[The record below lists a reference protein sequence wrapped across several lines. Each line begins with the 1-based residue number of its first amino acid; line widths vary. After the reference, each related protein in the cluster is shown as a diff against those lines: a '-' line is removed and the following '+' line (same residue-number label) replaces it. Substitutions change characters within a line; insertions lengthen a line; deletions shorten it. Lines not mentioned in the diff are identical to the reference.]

1 MDETSVDVTG
11 EQTFSLEAFRNAGSL
26 DAFAQVRSSFS
37 FLWFVCSSYSFVC
50 SSLLLFAHPFFVP
63 FLVCLAQG
71 ESGGAFDR
79 DVLAEEEEYND
90 HLAFMHGAP
99 PSLRP
104 APINLDAPV
113 EADDYEQEME
123 EQMEAAYLDFKAKRA
138 ARARAQPGVGEKVRG
153 VKQRRIREQEVLAE
167 LYKQEVEGRPAAL
180 TKAEKEAQAAEDDA
194 ANSDSDLDTGGSD
207 SEESSEEEPAVAND
221 DSELEESS
229 SDEEEEDDDDA
240 QLGGAGGAGGR
251 DAMLKRQK
259 AERWF
264 SQGLFDAG
272 ANEDDEAGSGEGG
285 GGAEAH
291 PDVQAMVEAF
301 KTEKEKRHSK
311 RVRRFTKEA
320 DKALRL
326 KRKRERNGESLAIVF
341 AGDGSGGAGGGAPA
355 AKRTAAEQA
364 AEDAKDDNDREAA
377 PLSHESRELI
387 RAGMGKAV
395 ASGSVG
401 AADGEIEIVPATV
414 DEVDSDAEMG
424 GSGSGSE
431 SEGFVDNVAAG
442 SVEHAKILAMGMLL
456 RRGGHAGAKKLINE
470 VSYNRY
476 TFDDTELPAW
486 FVEDEEAHN
495 RPQLPVTKAMV
506 NRIRARFQRISEK
519 PLNKVAEARAR
530 KKIKLMAK
538 LRRAK
543 NAATAI
549 AASEELSEHA
559 KMKQMRAAVRGAK
572 LTKPGKSYIINNK
585 GNTSG
590 GKLGH
595 GLRMVDRRLKSDKR
609 AMKKLEKEGAKRK
622 KPKSKT
628 RHKRKR

>member
-1 MDETSVDVTG
+1 M
-11 EQTFSLEAFRNAGSL
+11 
-26 DAFAQVRSSFS
+26 
-37 FLWFVCSSYSFVC
+37 
-50 SSLLLFAHPFFVP
+50 
-63 FLVCLAQG
+63 
-71 ESGGAFDR
+71 
-79 DVLAEEEEYND
+79 LAEEEEYND
-90 HLAFMHGAP
+90 HLAFKHGAP

-113 EADDYEQEME
+113 EVDDYEQEME
-123 EQMEAAYLDFKAKRA
+123 EQMETAYLDFKEKRA
-138 ARARAQPGVGEKVRG
+138 ARARAQPAVGEKVRG

-180 TKAEKEAQAAEDDA
+180 TKAEKEARAAADDA
-194 ANSDSDLDTGGSD
+194 ANSDSELDTGGSD
-207 SEESSEEEPAVAND
+207 SEESEEDDAVVENS
-221 DSELEESS
+221 DSEVEESS
-229 SDEEEEDDDDA
+229 SEEEEEEDDDA

-272 ANEDDEAGSGEGG
+272 ADEDADEDEAATKREGPRGGSDGDD
-285 GGAEAH
+285 AEEH
-291 PDVQAMVEAF
+291 PDVQAMVDAF
-301 KTEKEKRHSK
+301 KTEKEKRHLK
-311 RVRRFTKEA
+311 RVKRFTKEA
-320 DKALRL
+320 NKAVRL
-326 KRKRERNGESLAIVF
+326 KRKREKNGESLAIVF
-341 AGDGSGGAGGGAPA
+341 AEDGSGGAAGGGA

-364 AEDAKDDNDREAA
+364 VEDAKDDNDREAA
-377 PLSHESRELI
+377 PLSHENRELI
-387 RAGMGKAV
+387 RAGMGTAV
-395 ASGSVG
+395 ESSAG
-401 AADGEIEIVPATV
+401 AAEGEIEIVPATM
-414 DEVDSDAEMG
+414 DVDSDDEMG
-424 GSGSGSE
+424 GSGSE

-622 KPKSKT
+622 KPKSKS